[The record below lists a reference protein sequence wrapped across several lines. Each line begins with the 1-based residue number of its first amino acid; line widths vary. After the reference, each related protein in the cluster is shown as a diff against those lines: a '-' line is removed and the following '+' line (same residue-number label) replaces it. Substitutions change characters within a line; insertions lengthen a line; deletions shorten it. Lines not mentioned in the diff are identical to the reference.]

1 MSLYIIPE
9 NQKLIWDYIHKVP
22 VFVSTWQNTVP
33 GEKEKRFN
41 QIISHFY
48 ESVKYKTLNVQ
59 DVRQLNRQTIMAI
72 LDDTKKMTSSS
83 SLSTATYSSFPT
95 IDNTVTQQYMLEHK
109 QQELSS
115 HFNDREKEYSLM
127 LKGSAPPQIDFRLS
141 EMDEGPIENMN
152 ALIEQHMKSRDT
164 QFAMQPLAT
173 NTENID
179 SRIISDLVNSVQEM
193 KQMIEKMQQEIRMLQ
208 NTETETEPTNKDIK

>member
-33 GEKEKRFN
+33 GEKEQRFN

-72 LDDTKKMTSSS
+72 LDDTKKIRSVD
-83 SLSTATYSSFPT
+83 TATSQTFPT

-173 NTENID
+173 NTENQ
-179 SRIISDLVNSVQEM
+179 IISDLVNTVQEM
-193 KQMIEKMQQEIRMLQ
+193 KQTIAKMQQEIRILQ
-208 NTETETEPTNKDIK
+208 NRESETETEPMNKDIK

>member
-9 NQKLIWDYIHKVP
+9 NQQLIWDYIHKVP

-33 GEKEKRFN
+33 GEKEQRFN

-72 LDDTKKMTSSS
+72 LDDTKKIRSVD
-83 SLSTATYSSFPT
+83 TATSQTFPT

-173 NTENID
+173 NTENQ
-179 SRIISDLVNSVQEM
+179 IISDLVNTVQEM
-193 KQMIEKMQQEIRMLQ
+193 KQTIAKMQQEIRILQ
-208 NTETETEPTNKDIK
+208 NRESETETEPMNKDIK